1 MKNPKKPTRE
11 QRKLI
16 QRCGL
21 DTYDWLVTKDT
32 STELVLVHRFTNTV
46 KTISKGRDLV

>member
-16 QRCGL
+16 EYYKM
-21 DTYDWLVTKDT
+21 DAHNWMVVKDT
-32 STELVLVHRFTNTV
+32 STELVIVHRHSD
-46 KTISKGRDLV
+46 KTIRTLPKVD